1 MVEGRTTKICY
12 VSIQGISLHQLLNMS
27 DYRCEDSENCFRG
40 LTSKDGSGMS
50 DPAWLSKLLEGLKAR
65 SL

>member
-12 VSIQGISLHQLLNMS
+12 VNIQGISLHQLLNMS
-27 DYRCEDSENCFRG
+27 DYRCEDSDCFRG